1 MEICKCEGRFEPK
14 SLGTPGLENQ
24 YFPTSQE
31 SISILLKRSE
41 LDNRNISHVVSK
53 VHHIYAMVMTLTPQ
67 YYPSSHRVM
76 SHILDR
82 RVTESDKFPEAK
94 KQILICSKRVDLKPA
109 IHTNRPQ
116 YTFSFDR
123 L

>member
-1 MEICKCEGRFEPK
+1 MGICKCEGRFEPK

-53 VHHIYAMVMTLTPQ
+53 VHLIYAMVMTLTPQ
-67 YYPSSHRVM
+67 YYPSSHKAM
-76 SHILDR
+76 SHVLDR

-94 KQILICSKRVDLKPA
+94 KTNYHLLKTSRLETCNTYKPA
-109 IHTNRPQ
+109 KVNI
-116 YTFSFDR
+116 
-123 L
+123 LL